1 MRSEPKIFNLESQIC
16 NLRSLGLQLQRSQGC
31 DYVLVLL
38 REHGAQIQQDPAFF
52 YASDDWR
59 LRSAEARGYFIRAQT
74 VARHGKQL
82 GR

>member
-1 MRSEPKIFNLESQIC
+1 MNGEGGTSIENVLPRHPK
-16 NLRSLGLQLQRSQGC
+16 R
-31 DYVLVLL
+31 L